1 MVYRHLLRQRRRG
14 LACVELALLL
24 PFLLVM
30 LLGIWE
36 VGRLINVNQILSNS
50 AREGARLAAT
60 GKHTSSQVTAE
71 VQYYLYQAMRG
82 QGMSDAAA
90 TQVKNDAVVT
100 VVDLDNV
107 GVDPTN
113 ATKLDRLHVTVTI
126 PFNDV
131 HWVALYLIT
140 NPTSTLFGEATWVS
154 TRDQPFPTAVTA
166 PAGF

>member
-1 MVYRHLLRQRRRG
+1 MVYRHLLRRRG

-24 PFLLVM
+24 PFLLIM

-36 VGRLINVNQILSNS
+36 VGRLINVNQILSNA

-60 GKHTSSQVTAE
+60 GKHTSGQVTAE

-90 TQVKNDAVVT
+90 TQVKNDAIIA

-107 GVDPTN
+107 GIDPTN
-113 ATKLDRLHVTVTI
+113 ASKLDRLHVTVTI

-140 NPTSTLFGEATWVS
+140 NPASTLFGEATWVS
-154 TRDQPFPTAVTA
+154 TRDQPYPTTVTA